1 MRQIVAGETLE
12 VSLGCLKMLDAGQK
26 PDPGANLALPWVVK
40 LRYGVLL
47 GEAAI
52 VLGMAYAFR
61 LEFPVRWT
69 LAPLL
74 LILLSNLWLDH
85 KPDVSVRFP
94 QQTLGAVF
102 VLDTLCLTVMLG
114 LTGGPLNPFS
124 LLYLVQISLSAVVLR
139 KAWTWVLGLL
149 AGVCFGLLFFF
160 HLSLSVLESHH
171 SEGLSPHLVGMWIAF
186 LVGTGLITFF
196 TGTISDELRRREQEI
211 LLLQQQIAKS
221 ERLASLVT
229 LAAGAAHELG
239 TPLATIAV
247 VSRELERYSS
257 TLPDGDAMREDARLI
272 RSEVERCRLILQ
284 RMSAEGAEPMGESA
298 RAIRLGDLVEQ
309 VLKEFPT
316 PQRTRFSAEIPD
328 ADATVRL
335 PVQATIQSLVALM
348 RNALE
353 ASDGGQVVVR
363 ATGSGTEVAFSVHDQ
378 GSGMPE
384 PVLRRIAEPF
394 FTTKEPGKG
403 MGLGTFLV
411 RTFAERLGGGLTF
424 ESVVGQGTTATLR
437 LPRNVSGDA
446 HASV

>member
-1 MRQIVAGETLE
+1 
-12 VSLGCLKMLDAGQK
+12 
-26 PDPGANLALPWVVK
+26 
-40 LRYGVLL
+40 
-47 GEAAI
+47 
-52 VLGMAYAFR
+52 
-61 LEFPVRWT
+61 
-69 LAPLL
+69 
-74 LILLSNLWLDH
+74 
-85 KPDVSVRFP
+85 
-94 QQTLGAVF
+94 
-102 VLDTLCLTVMLG
+102 
-114 LTGGPLNPFS
+114 

-139 KAWTWVLGLL
+139 KAWTWALGIL

-160 HLSLSVLESHH
+160 HLSLEVLESHH

-186 LVGTGLITFF
+186 VVGAGLITFF
-196 TGTISDELRRREQEI
+196 TGTISDSLRRREQEI
-211 LLLQQQIAKS
+211 LLLQEQVAKS

-247 VSRELERYSS
+247 VSRELERYSAK
-257 TLPDGDAMREDARLI
+257 LPDGDAMREDARLI
-272 RSEVERCRLILQ
+272 RSEVERCRLILR

-298 RAIRLGDLVEQ
+298 RAIRLDDLIQQ
-309 VLKEFPT
+309 VLNEFPAA
-316 PQRTRFSAEIPD
+316 QRSRFSAEIPD
-328 ADATVRL
+328 KEAMVRL

-348 RNALE
+348 RNALD
-353 ASDGGQVVVR
+353 ASEGGPVVVC
-363 ATGSGTEVAFSVHDQ
+363 AVGGGSEVAFSVRDR
-378 GSGMPE
+378 GTGMPE

-437 LPRNVSGDA
+437 LPRNVPGDA